1 MAVAAVCMDRKREH
15 RTVAFVF
22 QRMGRAAF
30 LTFLDIL
37 DTRFVRSFVS
47 WSLIRIPGE
56 SSHDKFVGW
65 LVMCESLAEISRPA
79 AQPWEISGAS
89 LDLP

>member
-15 RTVAFVF
+15 RTVAAFVF

-37 DTRFVRSFVS
+37 DTRFVRSFGS

-56 SSHDKFVGW
+56 SSHDIFVGW
-65 LVMCESLAEISRPA
+65 LVMCESLTEISRPA
-79 AQPWEISGAS
+79 AQP
-89 LDLP
+89 

>member
-15 RTVAFVF
+15 RTVGFVLH
-22 QRMGRAAF
+22 RIGSAF

-37 DTRFVRSFVS
+37 DTRFVRSSVS
-47 WSLIRIPGE
+47 WWLIPGE
-56 SSHDKFVGW
+56 YSHDIFVRW
-65 LVMCESLAEISRPA
+65 LVMCESLTEISRPA

>member
-15 RTVAFVF
+15 RTVAAFVF
-22 QRMGRAAF
+22 QRIGRAAF

-37 DTRFVRSFVS
+37 DTRFVRSSVS
-47 WSLIRIPGE
+47 WWLIPGE
-56 SSHDKFVGW
+56 YSHDIFVRW
-65 LVMCESLAEISRPA
+65 LVMCESLTEISRPA